1 MFIFGH
7 YDDDSAISGTINM
20 FVRAGWEVHS
30 VYNTSAGTGGA
41 LWGTTTARKAE
52 MLKSVDF
59 EGVPRAN
66 RHILDVPDREA
77 VKNMP
82 RIMDEVTALV
92 LKYKPSLI
100 ITCAYEGGHWDHDS
114 SCVAAYVAAKRTGL
128 DITRYEFPTY
138 NAAGWRIQP
147 YLMNHF
153 IKAWGPD
160 SSM

>member
-1 MFIFGH
+1 MRKAFIVAVLGTILFAPLSVYCRPKAGLPEFLTAPGERTGRKCVMFIFGH

-30 VYNTSAGTGGA
+30 VYNTSAGTGGV

-52 MLKSVDF
+52 MQKSVDF

-82 RIMDEVTALV
+82 KIVD
-92 LKYKPSLI
+92 
-100 ITCAYEGGHWDHDS
+100 
-114 SCVAAYVAAKRTGL
+114 
-128 DITRYEFPTY
+128 
-138 NAAGWRIQP
+138 
-147 YLMNHF
+147 
-153 IKAWGPD
+153 
-160 SSM
+160 